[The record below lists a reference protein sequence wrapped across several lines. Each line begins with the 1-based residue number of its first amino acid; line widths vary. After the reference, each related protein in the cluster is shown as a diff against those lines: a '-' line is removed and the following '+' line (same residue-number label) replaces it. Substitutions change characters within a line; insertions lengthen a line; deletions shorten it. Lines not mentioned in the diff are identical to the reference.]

1 VRRIFRPI
9 ERFFIGMLMGL
20 LAFVLERRV
29 RARLRREPRVS
40 DSE

>member
-1 VRRIFRPI
+1 VRRIVRPF
-9 ERFFIGMLMGL
+9 ERFFIGALMGL